1 MCETDKG
8 VISFDQ
14 TDPHYSLVQLQLD
27 ESHETCVPIKI
38 VRKTTVKK
46 MFWCRK
52 TWMIQQMNF
61 FEVFFYLKYF
71 YFLVWT
77 IRSPTHDIRGKNI
90 VFVVLICSL
99 ISVNCGDDV
108 LICSLVLVICGHVLI
123 HYLVLVHFDHVVL
136 NRSLFLV
143 NCGHFVVICSLV
155 LIFCGYIV
163 LIRPLALVNF
173 STITSLVLV
182 NCSDIV
188 PPF

>member
-1 MCETDKG
+1 MWSRLIKLILITALSNFNLMNLTKPVSQSKSWGKRLSRKC
-8 VISFDQ
+8 FDAEKPEWSNKW
-14 TDPHYSLVQLQLD
+14 TFL
-27 ESHETCVPIKI
+27 K
-38 VRKTTVKK
+38 
-46 MFWCRK
+46 F
-52 TWMIQQMNF
+52 
-61 FEVFFYLKYF
+61 FFYLKYF

-188 PPF
+188 PLFSK